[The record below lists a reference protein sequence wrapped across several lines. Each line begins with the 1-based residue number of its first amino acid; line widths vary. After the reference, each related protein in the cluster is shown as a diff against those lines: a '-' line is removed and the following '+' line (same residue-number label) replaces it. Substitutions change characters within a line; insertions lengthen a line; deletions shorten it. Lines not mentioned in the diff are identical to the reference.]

1 MTTDHARLD
10 VTALAAQPIAYW
22 TWAAA
27 QALLRHIRGAMAR
40 EDLSQ
45 PQWWTL
51 SHVDG
56 AERGLTRVEVCARLD
71 AYLGELG
78 PDAMGHAVDS
88 LLHRGWLIA
97 DGAGR
102 LTLTDD
108 GRAAKVRI
116 KSLVDGLRSEIHEG
130 ITDEEYAAALTVLQR
145 MIRNVGGAAAP
156 R

>member
-10 VTALAAQPIAYW
+10 VTALAAQPVAYW

-27 QALLRHIRGAMAR
+27 QVLLRHIRGAMAR

-51 SHVDG
+51 NHVDG
-56 AERGLTRVEVCARLD
+56 AERGLTRAEVCARLD

-78 PDAMGHAVDS
+78 PDAVGHAADS
-88 LLHRGWLIA
+88 FLRRGRLTA
-97 DGAGR
+97 DGAG
-102 LTLTDD
+102 TLTDD
-108 GRAAKVRI
+108 GRAAKTRI
-116 KSLVDGLRSEIHEG
+116 KSLVDGMRSQIHEG

-145 MIRNVGGAAAP
+145 MIRNIGGAAGP